1 MADVTVQLTIPE
13 AAVPK
18 VVDAFTKLSG
28 ARMSLDA
35 DKMVNDTMFNG
46 RWDFTV
52 SEQGAETTKQFA
64 IRFILELIKATV
76 KLVDYAEDRD
86 RYSAE
91 VSAIPQ
97 PSQDVPDNIITG
109 AQK

>member
-18 VVDAFTKLSG
+18 VTDAFTKLSG
-28 ARMSLDA
+28 ARISLDA

-52 SEQGAETTKQFA
+52 APQGAETTKQFA
-64 IRFILELIKATV
+64 VRFILELIKASV

-91 VSAIPQ
+91 VASITPPA
-97 PSQDVPDNIITG
+97 QDVPDNIITG
-109 AQK
+109 V

>member
-18 VVDAFTKLSG
+18 VMSAFTKLSG
-28 ARMSLDA
+28 ARLSLDA
-35 DKMVNDTMFNG
+35 DKMVHDTNFNG

-52 SEQGAETTKQFA
+52 AEQGAETTKQFA
-64 IRFILELIKATV
+64 VRFILELIKASV

-91 VSAIPQ
+91 VAAITP
-97 PSQDVPDNIITG
+97 PAQDVPDNIITG
-109 AQK
+109 V

>member
-1 MADVTVQLTIPE
+1 MAVVTVQLTIPE

-28 ARMSLDA
+28 AHISLDA
-35 DKMVNDTMFNG
+35 DKMVNDTNFNG
-46 RWDFTV
+46 RWDFTIA
-52 SEQGAETTKQFA
+52 EQSGAETTKQFA
-64 IRFILELIKATV
+64 VRFILELIKASV

-91 VSAIPQ
+91 VSAITP
-97 PSQDVPDNIITG
+97 PAQDVPDNIITG
-109 AQK
+109 V